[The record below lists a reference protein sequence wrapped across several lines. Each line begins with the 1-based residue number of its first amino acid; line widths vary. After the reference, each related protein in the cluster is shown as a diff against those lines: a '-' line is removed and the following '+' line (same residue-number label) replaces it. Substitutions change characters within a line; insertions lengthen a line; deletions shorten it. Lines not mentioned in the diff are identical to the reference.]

1 MSLLLDALKRAE
13 QEKLARQAGKP
24 EGDRGGDAPAPA
36 AAPAPPSTSAGR
48 AASLELQPMPSAP
61 SGASAAMAAN
71 SPRAEANAAQN
82 MFAAK
87 GAPNDGS
94 RKALLLWAGLAVLVV
109 IVAAAGGYVWFA
121 TQSFAPRSAAST
133 RTRAPQ
139 LTPITPVPA
148 TAGSPSAAPSQSG
161 AFVPTQQPTA
171 AIQPA
176 VPVTSAAPA
185 VEVPSHPAGAAPAP
199 RVEDEVA
206 ALLRDSS
213 RGRAQAPVR
222 LSPSREVTR
231 VPAEVSRGYREL
243 AAGNVAAARPAYRA
257 ALDADPANLD
267 ALLGLA
273 TVEAMG
279 GNRYAAAALYQRA
292 LAVDPRNA
300 TAQAGLAALAQGSE
314 RPEGLESRLA
324 AGIAQDPQSPQLR
337 FALGNLFA
345 SQSRWNEAQLQY
357 FEAYRLDPASA
368 DLAFN
373 LAVSLDHLNQP
384 RLAGEYYAR
393 AIEAARTQAAQFD
406 PAAAARRLAQLRG

>member
-13 QEKLARQAGKP
+13 QEKLARQAGRP
-24 EGDRGGDAPAPA
+24 EGDRGNEAPAPA
-36 AAPAPPSTSAGR
+36 AVPAAPGTSAGR
-48 AASLELQPMPSAP
+48 AASLELHPMPSAP
-61 SGASAAMAAN
+61 PGAPAAMAAN

-87 GAPNDGS
+87 AAPNDGS
-94 RKALLLWAGLAVLVV
+94 RKGALLWVGLGVLVV

-121 TQSFAPRSAAST
+121 TQSFLPRTAAST
-133 RTRAPQ
+133 RPTA
-139 LTPITPVPA
+139 LTPITRSPA
-148 TAGSPSAAPSQSG
+148 TAASPSAAPTQPG
-161 AFVPTQQPTA
+161 TFVPTQQPTE
-171 AIQPA
+171 AIQPPPQA
-176 VPVTSAAPA
+176 TSPAAA
-185 VEVPSHPAGAAPAP
+185 AEPSHPVTAAPAP

-213 RGRAQAPVR
+213 RARAQAPVR

-231 VPAEVSRGYREL
+231 VPAEVAHGYREL

-273 TVEAMG
+273 TVEALG

-292 LAVDPRNA
+292 LGVDPRNA
-300 TAQAGLAALAQGSE
+300 TAHAGLAALEQGSD
-314 RPEGLESRLA
+314 RPENLESRLA
-324 AGIAQDPQSPQLR
+324 AGIGQNPQSPQLR

-345 SQSRWNEAQLQY
+345 SQSRWNEAQVQY
-357 FEAYRLDPASA
+357 FEAYRLDPSSA

-384 RLAGEYYAR
+384 RLAAEYYAR
-393 AIEAARTQAAQFD
+393 AIEAARTQAAQFE